1 MSAAGREAQLTS
13 GVARSERGRGD
24 ARGAGRRPG
33 AWAAVSERATGE
45 RVRPC
50 WQRVR
55 GLSRGGELDSARER
69 ASWAAG
75 ERVGRAGLLGRAL
88 AWVKRR
94 PDWWGPCA
102 GEREQRRAGERLRKG
117 RARGRLAS
125 GRWTR
130 GAGRGARRAGPPD
143 RWGRGGRCARRE
155 LVHARRWRA
164 AAAGRC
170 RWGHAGLARVCAL
183 VLGRA
188 RGEAAV
194 LGRPERESRLGTGPR
209 CWAPQGEM
217 ERGAGLVWILIF
229 FPLFLFYFY
238 FKSNSN
244 YLNSNLNLNSTLAL
258 KQVKQCTSMNATTKL
273 SL

>member
-1 MSAAGREAQLTS
+1 MSAAGREAHLTS

-33 AWAAVSERATGE
+33 AWAAVSERATSE

-130 GAGRGARRAGPPD
+130 GAGPASASRWATRQVGLQGAVCAEGACPREALAGHGGRTLQVGPRRA
-143 RWGRGGRCARRE
+143 RACACARAGASAGSGCGDGPACQAEWRSGRVGPRE
-155 LVHARRWRA
+155 ES
-164 AAAGRC
+164 
-170 RWGHAGLARVCAL
+170 GHAEPGRVREEGVDWPC
-183 VLGRA
+183 GKR
-188 RGEAAV
+188 
-194 LGRPERESRLGTGPR
+194 ERESGLGWRRDLGW
-209 CWAPQGEM
+209 CWVDFGC
-217 ERGAGLVWILIF
+217 GFV
-229 FPLFLFYFY
+229 FYFSL
-238 FKSNSN
+238 SNSK
-244 YLNSNLNLNSTLAL
+244 SI
-258 KQVKQCTSMNATTKL
+258 KHI
-273 SL
+273 